1 MIMDTH
7 EAWEKIHSSR
17 EWGGYPSEH
26 VIRFIAR
33 NYYNKKRAEVKILDF
48 GCGSGANTWFLARE
62 GFDTYA
68 FDISESAINNLNNR
82 MEKEGLSVNSL
93 VSDGLALPYEDEM
106 FDAIVDNVSI
116 FSNPK
121 DDIISMYK
129 KCYDL
134 LTNGGKFITIVFGKD
149 TTGYGTGN
157 EIEPGSYEGIEAGP
171 IQGLGIRHFFDRE
184 ELLDCLQQAGFTDV
198 RIEKAFY
205 TDNGS
210 NVSQFLAICEK

>member
-1 MIMDTH
+1 MDTH

-106 FDAIVDNVSI
+106 FDAIYWAADKKITGMDTKFGTLNSMTRAQFVRFLYRYANMEGKYKIPANIKSKPRLRM
-116 FSNPK
+116 FRR
-121 DDIISMYK
+121 II
-129 KCYDL
+129 
-134 LTNGGKFITIVFGKD
+134 
-149 TTGYGTGN
+149 
-157 EIEPGSYEGIEAGP
+157 P
-171 IQGLGIRHFFDRE
+171 IIMQSSGL
-184 ELLDCLQQAGFTDV
+184 
-198 RIEKAFY
+198 
-205 TDNGS
+205 
-210 NVSQFLAICEK
+210 